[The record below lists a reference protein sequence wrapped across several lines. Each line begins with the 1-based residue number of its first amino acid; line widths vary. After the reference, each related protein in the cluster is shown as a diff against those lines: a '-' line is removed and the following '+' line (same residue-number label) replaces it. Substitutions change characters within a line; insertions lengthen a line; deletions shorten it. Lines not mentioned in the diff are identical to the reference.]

1 MIGSQEKQLYKHFKN
16 QEIMAVSKAKSVWNG
31 TLKEGKGTMAFT
43 GFEGPFTFK
52 TRFEGAKG
60 TNPEE
65 LVGAAQSG
73 CYSMFLS
80 ALLTEE
86 GLNPESIETSA
97 EVTLGD
103 VDGGPAITNIK
114 LATVVKCTGLSQEKF
129 KELAETAKVKCPISR
144 LYAGG
149 TADIELDAKLV

>member
-1 MIGSQEKQLYKHFKN
+1 MQIRN
-16 QEIMAVSKAKSVWNG
+16 VKSVWNG
-31 TLKEGKGTMAFT
+31 TLKEGKGEMNIT
-43 GFEGPFTFK
+43 GYSGPFTFA
-52 TRFEGAKG
+52 TRFENAKG

-80 ALLTEE
+80 ALISGE
-86 GLNPESIETSA
+86 GLNPESIETTA
-97 EVTLGD
+97 AVTLGE

-114 LATVVKCTGLSQEKF
+114 LATVVKCEGLYQGKF
-129 KELAETAKVKCPISR
+129 DELSVAAKEKCPISR

-149 TADIELDAKLV
+149 TATIELDAKLV